1 MTDAIIC
8 DVSAI
13 PADQRDAHFALAR
26 SLLFAD
32 ERAVR
37 EVESGLTFDVPR
49 NGSPT
54 SPDSSRTS
62 GAVAGISRSH
72 SRSRHATAP

>member
-8 DVSAI
+8 DLSAI

-32 ERAVR
+32 DRSVR
-37 EVESGLTFDVPR
+37 EVESGLAFDPV
-49 NGSPT
+49 SYTHLTLPT
-54 SPDSSRTS
+54 IYS
-62 GAVAGISRSH
+62 V
-72 SRSRHATAP
+72 